1 MTWHPSI
8 VGNFFVFLSIVAA
21 VVTIRAYRHSFPG
34 KRYFLLFNTS
44 ALIWTLTTAAEWFSA
59 EPDAKAFWSQISYFG
74 IVNATPGFFGFAMHY
89 CGFGAHLT
97 RRRVVLLWIVPVLTL
112 IAALTNAVHGLNWP
126 SYRMLEHL
134 LGGYMYYEHG
144 PSFWLLTAYSYL
156 LNIAS
161 SILLLRQSTRIFRI
175 YQTQSIVLFASVLIP
190 WIGNIL
196 YNSRIITV
204 VDLTPAAYI
213 ITGSLLLWN
222 MLQFKLFDIVP
233 IARDTLFEQLR
244 EIAIVLDAQQRI
256 IDMNP
261 AALKHFGITAPPSG
275 SPAADVLHRW
285 SELTA
290 FIGDSSIAEAEMPFR
305 KEKNDEEAAW
315 FLLSRS
321 ALIDADERQAGTLI
335 IGRNISAK
343 KRTEREREELVNVLS
358 EAVASVRTLSG
369 LLPICASCKKIRD
382 DEGYWNQV
390 EFYISQRTDA
400 TFTHGICPE
409 CAAKVLED
417 FYRTKLKN

>member
-1 MTWHPSI
+1 MTWLPSL

-21 VVTIRAYRHSFPG
+21 IITVRAYRHSFPG
-34 KRYFLLFNTS
+34 KRFFIVFNAS
-44 ALIWTLTTAAEWFSA
+44 GLIWTLTTAAEWFSA

-74 IVNATPGFFGFAMHY
+74 IVNVTPAFFGFAMHY
-89 CGFGAHLT
+89 CGFGGYLT
-97 RRRVVLLWIVPVLTL
+97 RRRVVLLWIIPVITL
-112 IAALTNAVHGLNWP
+112 VAALTNAVHGLNWP
-126 SYRMLEHL
+126 SYRMLEHP

-144 PSFWLLTAYSYL
+144 PSFWLLTVYSYL

-161 SILLLRQSTRIFRI
+161 SFLLLRQSTRLFRI
-175 YQTQSIVLFASVLIP
+175 YQSQSIVLFISVLVP
-190 WIGNIL
+190 WIGNML

-261 AALKHFGITAPPSG
+261 AALAHFSMTIPASG
-275 SPAADVLHRW
+275 SPAANVLHRW

-290 FIGDSSIAEAEMPFR
+290 FIGDTSITEAEMPFR
-305 KEKNDEEAAW
+305 QKKTDEDPEW
-315 FLLSRS
+315 FLISRS
-321 ALIDADERQAGTLI
+321 ALLDADKRQAGTLI

-343 KRTEREREELVNVLS
+343 KRTEREREELVSVLS
-358 EAVASVRTLSG
+358 EAVANVKTLSG

-390 EFYISQRTDA
+390 ESYISKRTDA
-400 TFTHGICPE
+400 TFTHGICPD
-409 CAAKVLED
+409 CAAKVLD
-417 FYRTKLKN
+417 DYYRTKLKN

>member
-1 MTWHPSI
+1 MTWHPSL

-21 VVTIRAYRHSFPG
+21 IVTVRAYRHSFPG
-34 KRYFLLFNTS
+34 KRYFIVFNTS
-44 ALIWTLTTAAEWFSA
+44 GLIWTLTTAAEWFSA

-74 IVNATPGFFGFAMHY
+74 IVNVTPAFFGFAMHY
-89 CGFGAHLT
+89 CGFGGYLT
-97 RRRVVLLWIVPVLTL
+97 RRRVVLLWIIPVITL
-112 IAALTNAVHGLNWP
+112 VAALTNAVHGLNWP
-126 SYRMLEHL
+126 SYRMLEHP

-144 PSFWLLTAYSYL
+144 PSFWLLTIYSYL

-161 SILLLRQSTRIFRI
+161 SFLLLRQSTRLFRI
-175 YQTQSIVLFASVLIP
+175 YQSQSIVLFISVLVP
-190 WIGNIL
+190 WIGNML

-204 VDLTPAAYI
+204 VDLTPGAYI

-244 EIAIVLDAQQRI
+244 EIAIVLDAQQSI

-261 AALKHFGITAPPSG
+261 VALEHFSMSVPPSG
-275 SPAADVLHRW
+275 SPAVDVLQRW

-290 FIGDSSIAEAEMPFR
+290 FIGDSSITEAEMPFR
-305 KEKNDEEAAW
+305 QKKNDEDPEW
-315 FLLSRS
+315 FLISRT
-321 ALIDADERQAGTLI
+321 ALHDADKRQAGTLI

-343 KRTEREREELVNVLS
+343 KRTEREREELVGVLS
-358 EAVASVRTLSG
+358 DAIANVKTLSG

-390 EFYISQRTDA
+390 ESYISKRTDA
-400 TFTHGICPE
+400 TFTHGICPD
-409 CAAKVLED
+409 CAAKVLD
-417 FYRTKLKN
+417 DYYRTKLKN

>member
-1 MTWHPSI
+1 
-8 VGNFFVFLSIVAA
+8 
-21 VVTIRAYRHSFPG
+21 
-34 KRYFLLFNTS
+34 
-44 ALIWTLTTAAEWFSA
+44 
-59 EPDAKAFWSQISYFG
+59 
-74 IVNATPGFFGFAMHY
+74 MHY

-285 SELTA
+285 S
-290 FIGDSSIAEAEMPFR
+290 
-305 KEKNDEEAAW
+305 
-315 FLLSRS
+315 
-321 ALIDADERQAGTLI
+321 
-335 IGRNISAK
+335 
-343 KRTEREREELVNVLS
+343 
-358 EAVASVRTLSG
+358 
-369 LLPICASCKKIRD
+369 
-382 DEGYWNQV
+382 
-390 EFYISQRTDA
+390 
-400 TFTHGICPE
+400 
-409 CAAKVLED
+409 
-417 FYRTKLKN
+417 